1 MKGNKTVGILLILVG
16 VVILVLSL
24 VADIIGLGGAPGFG
38 YKQILGTI
46 VGAIVTI
53 AGLVLTTKK

>member
-1 MKGNKTVGILLILVG
+1 MKDNKKIGIMLLVVG

-24 VADIIGLGGAPGFG
+24 VADIIGLGGVPGFG